1 MRMPV
6 LESVIDGRKYVTIHF
21 PWGEESFTFDEYLDR
36 INSCYF
42 DSTNPFGFNSLD
54 FLCNFHIRETADV
67 YEKRI
72 DMKGY
77 KVRRSEAQKE
87 YLIREL
93 ELLCDQLYFFENDY
107 DEYELLE
114 KFVVDTFESLL
125 VYLNKCS
132 VYRDVEIFLGM
143 FIVDFYTAY
152 RKELNEW
159 GNRNNQNKRLLKNLL
174 DEHALPWEYAD
185 LSEDLK
191 NRKNLTA
198 EIGDVEEVNIDDKI
212 AEARRRLE
220 FLNCEYKGKRFMSEG
235 DYRRMLS
242 WVEVLIREGKCP
254 EQTGALT
261 LGHSKDWVKYTLYL
275 IQKEVMNFKKDDEWV
290 RLAWIIG
297 GSEGEF
303 STIKTKFSTAP
314 KVVKNRVVYDEVV
327 SKLVEGVR

>member
-1 MRMPV
+1 M
-6 LESVIDGRKYVTIHF
+6 
-21 PWGEESFTFDEYLDR
+21 
-36 INSCYF
+36 
-42 DSTNPFGFNSLD
+42 
-54 FLCNFHIRETADV
+54 
-67 YEKRI
+67 
-72 DMKGY
+72 
-77 KVRRSEAQKE
+77 
-87 YLIREL
+87 
-93 ELLCDQLYFFENDY
+93 
-107 DEYELLE
+107 
-114 KFVVDTFESLL
+114 
-125 VYLNKCS
+125 
-132 VYRDVEIFLGM
+132 
-143 FIVDFYTAY
+143 
-152 RKELNEW
+152 
-159 GNRNNQNKRLLKNLL
+159 KNLL

-254 EQTGALT
+254 EQAGTLT

-314 KVVKNRVVYDEVV
+314 KVVRNRVGYDEVV
-327 SKLVEGVR
+327 SQLVKGGKIGGKI